1 MPPEIVSKIILSLA
15 ILGGAVMCFFGIRLF
30 RVVLGVAGLVLGAA
44 VAAYFAV
51 YYTVPAD
58 QVPPPTYAGLMT
70 AIELAPS
77 QMTAIELAPS
87 QTVLRV
93 WAVVGGVAGALL
105 SVFLHHAGVFV
116 LGAWLG
122 KIVAELT
129 TAGTSRAS
137 HLMVLAILVLI
148 GGVLALV
155 MRKTIIIVS
164 TALNGACA
172 LMFGLY
178 ALLQKT
184 PSPQQAVDALRL
196 PGSDRYVLL
205 GCAVILAVIGT
216 YVQFATAPKDKKG
229 DPVYKKVKP
238 KNES

>member
-1 MPPEIVSKIILSLA
+1 MAILGMPPGSVSKIILGLA

-30 RVVLGVAGLVLGAA
+30 RVVLCVAGLVLGAA
-44 VAAYFAV
+44 VAAYLAV

-77 QMTAIELAPS
+77 Q
-87 QTVLRV
+87 TVLLV
-93 WAVVGGVAGALL
+93 WTVAGGVAGALL
-105 SVFLHHAGVFV
+105 LVFLHHAGVFV

-122 KIVAELT
+122 KMLAELT

-172 LMFGLY
+172 LMFGIY
-178 ALLQKT
+178 GLLQKS
-184 PSPQQAVDALRL
+184 PSPQQAVNALRQ
-196 PGSDRYVLL
+196 PGNDRYVLL
-205 GCAVILAVIGT
+205 SCAVILAVIGT
-216 YVQFATAPKDKKG
+216 YVQFATAPKDKKE
-229 DPVYKKVKP
+229 DQVYKKVKP
-238 KNES
+238 KKEP

>member
-1 MPPEIVSKIILSLA
+1 MAILGMPPEIVSKIILSLA

-58 QVPPPTYAGLMT
+58 QVPPPTYAGLM
-70 AIELAPS
+70 L
-77 QMTAIELAPS
+77 AIELAPS
-87 QTVLRV
+87 QTVLLV
-93 WAVVGGVAGALL
+93 WTVAGGVAGALL
-105 SVFLHHAGVFV
+105 SIFLHHAGVFV

-122 KIVAELT
+122 KMLAELT

-137 HLMVLAILVLI
+137 HLMILAILVLI

-172 LMFGLY
+172 LMFGVY
-178 ALLQKT
+178 ALLQKS
-184 PSPQQAVDALRL
+184 PSPQQAVNALRQ
-196 PGSDRYVLL
+196 PGNDRYVLL

-216 YVQFATAPKDKKG
+216 YVQFATAPKEKKK
-229 DPVYKKVKP
+229 DPVYKQVKP
-238 KNES
+238 KKEP

>member
-1 MPPEIVSKIILSLA
+1 VAILGMPPGMVSKIILSSA

-30 RVVLGVAGLVLGAA
+30 RVVLCMAGLVLGAA

-58 QVPPPTYAGLMT
+58 QVPPPTYAGLML
-70 AIELAPS
+70 AIELAPN
-77 QMTAIELAPS
+77 
-87 QTVLRV
+87 QTVLLV
-93 WAVVGGVAGALL
+93 WTVAGGLAGALL
-105 SVFLHHAGVFV
+105 SIFLHHAGVFV

-122 KIVAELT
+122 KMLAEVT

-172 LMFGLY
+172 LMFGIY
-178 ALLQKT
+178 ALLQKS
-184 PSPQQAVDALRL
+184 PSPQQAVNALRQ
-196 PGSDRYVLL
+196 PGNDRYVLL

-216 YVQFATAPKDKKG
+216 YVQFATAPDEKKK

-238 KNES
+238 KKES

>member
-1 MPPEIVSKIILSLA
+1 MAILGMPPEIVSKIILSLA
-15 ILGGAVMCFFGIRLF
+15 ILGGTVMCFFGIRLF

-70 AIELAPS
+70 AIELAPN
-77 QMTAIELAPS
+77 
-87 QTVLRV
+87 QTVLLV
-93 WAVVGGVAGALL
+93 WAVVGGAAGALL
-105 SVFLHHAGVFV
+105 SFFLHHAGVFV

-184 PSPQQAVDALRL
+184 PSPQQAVDALRQ
-196 PGSDRYVLL
+196 PGNDRYVLL

>member
-1 MPPEIVSKIILSLA
+1 MSNIILSLA

-30 RVVLGVAGLVLGAA
+30 KVVLGVAGLVLGAA

-51 YYTVPAD
+51 YYTVPPE

-70 AIELAPS
+70 AIELAHSP
-77 QMTAIELAPS
+77 M
-87 QTVLRV
+87 VLFV
-93 WAVVGGVAGALL
+93 WAVAGGVAGALL

-122 KIVAELT
+122 KMLAELT

-137 HLMVLAILVLI
+137 HMMVLAILVLI

-172 LMFGLY
+172 LMFGVY
-178 ALLQKT
+178 ALLQKS
-184 PSPQQAVDALRL
+184 PSPQQAVNALRQ
-196 PGSDRYVLL
+196 PGNDRYVLL

-216 YVQFATAPKDKKG
+216 YVQFATAPKEKKE

-238 KNES
+238 KSGS